1 MPIRILAWLGLIVF
15 LGLPG
20 GGPRLRL
27 HLLAS
32 HVAVGQT
39 FAIEVRAAQGGPA
52 GGTVTVSAETA
63 TGKNLWR
70 REVGSATGDEWSLLA
85 AMPAPGRYRI
95 VARAKGSGEGAGK
108 ASEDVTVITPPPPYY
123 GGVLAVGQ
131 WGLPDAMQEALRDH
145 GFAVQNGLTQGAPR
159 VMAIADPLLGGSDPA
174 KQYRAIWQTVA
185 EGANLLLLSPPAPDA
200 LKFWPFQA
208 RLVPYRTACGTAW
221 TQNSAQL
228 TEGLPAAAADVLRPD
243 FAFDLSQAG
252 AIDLEDLQQHLL
264 VRGGDGYPGCHAWF
278 RFRYGEGLVTISTVP
293 VLERGS
299 DAYMRRYLMNLLKV
313 ANAAP
318 RGAAKPGLA
327 AAFARQ
333 LGGP

>member
-1 MPIRILAWLGLIVF
+1 MPIRFLTWLGLIVF
-15 LGLPG
+15 MGLPG

-63 TGKNLWR
+63 AGKNLWR
-70 REVGSATGDEWSLLA
+70 RELTSATGDVWSLLA
-85 AMPAPGRYRI
+85 ALPAPGRYRV
-95 VARAKGSGEGAGK
+95 VARAKRSDEGRSE
-108 ASEDVTVITPPPPYY
+108 ASEDVTVIPPPPSYY

-131 WGLPDAMQEALRDH
+131 WGLPDALQEALRDH

-208 RLVPYRTACGTAW
+208 RLVPYRAGCGSAW
-221 TQNSAQL
+221 SQGSAQL
-228 TEGLPAAAADVLRPD
+228 TEGLPATATADVLRPD

-252 AIDLEDLQQHLL
+252 AIELEDLRQHLL

-278 RFRYGEGLVTISTVP
+278 RFRYGEGLVTVSTVP

-313 ANAAP
+313 ASAAP

-327 AAFARQ
+327 AAFARH
-333 LGGP
+333 